1 VLDSDDLKVQQNFPE
16 GPFFAMAKVRE
27 YTKPGTYPISFICG
41 GTKLSGHFVVV
52 GDQQAPVVEKP
63 GKHVKKPGKQV
74 AKVPVGA
81 PQTGGGGTAEL
92 AGMAKSEPV
101 SVDIPRI
108 GAQSTH

>member
-1 VLDSDDLKVQQNFPE
+1 VLDSDDLKVQQNSPE

-27 YTKPGTYPISFICG
+27 NTKPGNLSDLLHLRRDETVGPLRRRWRSA
-41 GTKLSGHFVVV
+41 GTRGREA
-52 GDQQAPVVEKP
+52 GQARQEA
-63 GKHVKKPGKQV
+63 GKQV
-74 AKVPVGA
+74 EKVPVGA

-92 AGMAKSEPV
+92 AGMAKSEAV

>member
-1 VLDSDDLKVQQNFPE
+1 
-16 GPFFAMAKVRE
+16 M
-27 YTKPGTYPISFICG
+27 
-41 GTKLSGHFVVV
+41 
-52 GDQQAPVVEKP
+52 VEKP